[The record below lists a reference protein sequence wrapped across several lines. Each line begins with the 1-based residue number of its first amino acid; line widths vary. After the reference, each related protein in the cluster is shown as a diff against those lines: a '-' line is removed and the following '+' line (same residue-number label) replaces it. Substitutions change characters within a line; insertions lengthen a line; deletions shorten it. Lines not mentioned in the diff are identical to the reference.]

1 MRGLALRQC
10 RSINRSIIV
19 NYLWWLKWK
28 DTTCSIE
35 QTRHK
40 VKNSLAQL
48 NPLIDSDIRKWLG
61 QLVSFQPVVEQLEW
75 NECADMKSCG
85 KVIHVRVL
93 ATRAVQT
100 PTVGR
105 QNSGHNERIDEGGT
119 QILIGA
125 LQTQAEWSMHIS
137 RANMCYL
144 DVWRL
149 RCRERTNIHRKGR
162 IRWTKNSCADVQ
174 AANWQL
180 AMWNYGGP

>member
-1 MRGLALRQC
+1 
-10 RSINRSIIV
+10 
-19 NYLWWLKWK
+19 
-28 DTTCSIE
+28 
-35 QTRHK
+35 
-40 VKNSLAQL
+40 
-48 NPLIDSDIRKWLG
+48 
-61 QLVSFQPVVEQLEW
+61 
-75 NECADMKSCG
+75 MKSCG

-144 DVWRL
+144 DV
-149 RCRERTNIHRKGR
+149 
-162 IRWTKNSCADVQ
+162 
-174 AANWQL
+174 
-180 AMWNYGGP
+180 